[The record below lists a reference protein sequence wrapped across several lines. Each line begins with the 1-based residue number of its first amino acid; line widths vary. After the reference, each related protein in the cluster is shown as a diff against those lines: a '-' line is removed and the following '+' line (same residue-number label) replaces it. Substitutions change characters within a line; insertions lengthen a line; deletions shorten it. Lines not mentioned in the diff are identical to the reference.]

1 MKVVEAK
8 NCTTTQPNNR
18 KRRRAGPAFTTSSV
32 MPTKGNRT
40 GSSAQLRSHSRS
52 SSATRINANLQFTQK
67 DNASTKGYDKGK
79 RNPHAIHEVGSLAQ
93 DPSRVLVRDTG
104 FGLLTECNLLSLFSR
119 VEGQVSR
126 GLVAVNVCH

>member
-1 MKVVEAK
+1 MKDGRSQK
-8 NCTTTQPNNR
+8 LYDNTTQQQEKAPGR
-18 KRRRAGPAFTTSSV
+18 PRFYSSSV

-67 DNASTKGYDKGK
+67 DNASTKGFDKGK

-104 FGLLTECNLLSLFSR
+104 FGLLTECNL
-119 VEGQVSR
+119 
-126 GLVAVNVCH
+126 